1 VEVEDWRKPGLLVSR
16 LQACIYGVKSPN
28 PRLGSRSKYVVII
41 VLWFTGLLYSLRVGN
56 RVTIRS
62 VSVVLGL
69 GILVFIPYLA
79 RLVSSSVGRDN
90 PIVTFRVSSCQKVW

>member
-1 VEVEDWRKPGLLVSR
+1 M
-16 LQACIYGVKSPN
+16 
-28 PRLGSRSKYVVII
+28 
-41 VLWFTGLLYSLRVGN
+41 GLLYSLRVGN
-56 RVTIRS
+56 RVIIHS

-90 PIVTFRVSSCQKVW
+90 PIITFRVSSRQKVW